1 MFLHRWSKLLQ
12 ILRMSYCSSCR
23 HYLLPSREISHV
35 KWGDRFP
42 YSILALRNRVRKVWS
57 QQCSLTRIYLRSSP
71 FSKELLNMTVKVC
84 IGQFTYTIPFW
95 SSVLEKLASMLLK
108 PIVAYVII
116 LYYYYHPILI
126 PMEAYSSFS
135 VHTTNDIHYFFVQL
149 QITAF
154 RLLTFGG
161 TMARYQKEEMI

>member
-23 HYLLPSREISHV
+23 HYLLPSREISRV

-57 QQCSLTRIYLRSSP
+57 QCSLTRIYLRSSP

-95 SSVLEKLASMLLK
+95 SSVLEKLASTLLK

-116 LYYYYHPILI
+116 LYYYHCILI
-126 PMEAYSSFS
+126 SMKAYSSFN

-149 QITAF
+149 QIAAL
-154 RLLTFGG
+154 RLLTFRG